1 MFYEVVDFL
10 PQIPDHL
17 LDDLETIETY
27 KNTFKGDNFTQK
39 YGQPYQSDFTQKYAS
54 YEAPVTLHNFI
65 QPYFDYPVLVK
76 YQVIKKSLG
85 SHIDLGKSTIKYNYL
100 LDTGGSCKTRW
111 WNDVAEKATDMLCE
125 VESKPFVWH
134 SLNVAIPHSVTEP
147 TTPRISVTVTK
158 K

>member
-1 MFYEVVDFL
+1 MYYEIVDFL

-39 YGQPYQSDFTQKYAS
+39 YGKPYQTDFTQKYAS
-54 YEAPVTLHNFI
+54 YEAPEKLYEFI
-65 QPYFDYPVLVK
+65 QSYFSYPVVVR
-76 YQVIKKSLG
+76 YQIIKKSLG
-85 SHIDLGKSTIKYNYL
+85 SHIDLGKSTIKYNYI
-100 LDTGGSCKTRW
+100 LDTGGNCKTRW
-111 WNDVAEKATDMLCE
+111 WNDVAEKAVNLLYE

-134 SLNVAIPHSVTEP
+134 TLNVSVPHSVTEP
-147 TTPRISVTVTK
+147 IRPRISVTVTK